1 MATPSVTL
9 ASLQDTTHDYYIHP
23 NENPSL
29 VLVSPILEGHNYH
42 GWARSMSMALQ
53 MKNKFGFVDGSIPCP
68 AGTDPMVQA
77 WKRCNNLVLSWIN
90 HSVSHEIATS
100 IIWIDSAAT
109 AWKDLK
115 DRFSQGDSVRIS
127 QLHQDLYSMHQSD
140 LSVTAYYTKMKI
152 LWDEL
157 CNFRPIPECQSSASC
172 CVVSK
177 TMKEY
182 RENDCVLCFLR
193 GLNDNYSV
201 VRSQILLMDPLP
213 SLPKIFS
220 MIIQHERQL
229 QSGILSQPPV
239 MASQVS
245 QSKPSFSTFNGRGK
259 PSPANDYG
267 RGRSSYQGS
276 QARYQGSQARSSGG
290 RFGAPRQCT
299 HCGRTNHTID
309 TCFLIHGLPP
319 DLKSKRVHNVTTDSS
334 TVVPSYNNS
343 PAQSHSAILGLSQ
356 EQIHGLLALLPQS
369 NPTIPHSTNLVSS
382 HNASTSSQAQ
392 VDDMS
397 RYTWIKLVASKSD
410 TISQL
415 IGFVSYIKTQF
426 GIDVKAVRSDN

>member
-90 HSVSHEIATS
+90 HSVSHEIAIS
-100 IIWIDSAAT
+100 IIWIDSVAT

-157 CNFRPIPECQSSASC
+157 CNFRPIPEYQSSASC
-172 CVVSK
+172 C
-177 TMKEY
+177 
-182 RENDCVLCFLR
+182 
-193 GLNDNYSV
+193 
-201 VRSQILLMDPLP
+201 ILLMDPLP

-259 PSPANDYG
+259 LSPANDYG

-276 QARYQGSQARSSGG
+276 QARYQGSQAHSSGG

-392 VDDMS
+392 GQVNPADDWQS
-397 RYTWIKLVASKSD
+397 
-410 TISQL
+410 
-415 IGFVSYIKTQF
+415 
-426 GIDVKAVRSDN
+426 

>member
-1 MATPSVTL
+1 MATPFVTL
-9 ASLQDTTHDYYIHP
+9 ASLQDTTHYYYIHP

-53 MKNKFGFVDGSIPCP
+53 MKNKIGFVDGSIPCP
-68 AGTDPMVQA
+68 TDKDPMVHA

-100 IIWIDSAAT
+100 IIWVDSVVA

-115 DRFSQGDSVRIS
+115 DWFSQGDSVRIS
-127 QLHQDLYSMHQSD
+127 QLHQDLYSMDQSD

-152 LWDEL
+152 LLDEL
-157 CNFRPIPECQSSASC
+157 CNFRPIPECQASC
-172 CVVSK
+172 CIVSK

-229 QSGILSQPPV
+229 QSRTLSQPPV
-239 MASQVS
+239 MAAQVS

-267 RGRSSYQGS
+267 LGKSSFQGS
-276 QARYQGSQARSSGG
+276 QARFSRG

-319 DLKSKRVHNVTTDSS
+319 DFKSKKVHNVTT
-334 TVVPSYNNS
+334 
-343 PAQSHSAILGLSQ
+343 ILLQ
-356 EQIHGLLALLPQS
+356 
-369 NPTIPHSTNLVSS
+369 
-382 HNASTSSQAQ
+382 
-392 VDDMS
+392 
-397 RYTWIKLVASKSD
+397 
-410 TISQL
+410 
-415 IGFVSYIKTQF
+415 
-426 GIDVKAVRSDN
+426 

>member
-9 ASLQDTTHDYYIHP
+9 ASLQDTTHYYYIHP

-42 GWARSMSMALQ
+42 GWACSISMALQ
-53 MKNKFGFVDGSIPCP
+53 MKNKIDFVDGSIPC
-68 AGTDPMVQA
+68 AIDKYPMFHA
-77 WKRCNNLVLSWIN
+77 WKRCNNLV
-90 HSVSHEIATS
+90 
-100 IIWIDSAAT
+100 DSAVA
-109 AWKDLK
+109 AWKDVI
-115 DRFSQGDSVRIS
+115 DQFSQGDSVRIS

-172 CVVSK
+172 CIVSK

-182 RENDCVLCFLR
+182 RENDCVLCFLK

-229 QSGILSQPPV
+229 QSGTLYQPPV
-239 MASQVS
+239 MAEQVS
-245 QSKPSFSTFNGRGK
+245 QSKPSFLPSMAEVN

-267 RGRSSYQGS
+267 RGNSSFQDS
-276 QARYQGSQARSSGG
+276 QARFSGG
-290 RFGAPRQCT
+290 RSGAP
-299 HCGRTNHTID
+299 
-309 TCFLIHGLPP
+309 
-319 DLKSKRVHNVTTDSS
+319 
-334 TVVPSYNNS
+334 
-343 PAQSHSAILGLSQ
+343 
-356 EQIHGLLALLPQS
+356 
-369 NPTIPHSTNLVSS
+369 
-382 HNASTSSQAQ
+382 
-392 VDDMS
+392 
-397 RYTWIKLVASKSD
+397 
-410 TISQL
+410 
-415 IGFVSYIKTQF
+415 
-426 GIDVKAVRSDN
+426 